1 MEINSASGNRT
12 RILYRIPL
20 LAYEKSLIQ
29 DAGKLLDSGKVPA
42 ADLGSPC
49 SAADAFKIWRW
60 HKAFSGRLLSGLD
73 FEDVAWYGGDRELE
87 YDRCLTEVSN
97 LDYHQKNLFR
107 VNVTRSSNSTFL
119 EELGDR
125 PCSDITFNWL
135 DLDADSWD
143 VVSKIINAFG
153 RPWSHPNRLNES
165 STHFEIWELIRIF
178 FLHAQYPG
186 NGDLIEQHLI
196 QHPVFKFFFDISDSQ
211 RLLDDSD
218 NLGNSQ
224 SQSSFES
231 LVIQKYDAL
240 DTSSQLLQ
248 PDDGAEITVDHVKK
262 LLSQAA
268 KKRRYQ
274 DPRAYLQFIAWDD
287 LKPISRAT
295 LGELGVDLSLLL
307 KYETNIDQWVLWEP
321 PIPSYAT
328 NHHLFVEDELFAYS
342 IGKGWALPGHY
353 LRGRVIFGVESLFD
367 CDMVRNHGKFW
378 AQWNDCAITKRGDG
392 EVCVLQTIPGIH
404 LRLRTAQL
412 DYQAA
417 LKYYRNITEAHAS
430 GGSPQEPIRELLGLS
445 KSYRPLYE
453 NTLRLIP
460 DSTWTIHDIKWK
472 SPIAQSR
479 RSTVYAATLHRE
491 RAVLSTSE
499 CGDIAVVLKDV
510 VPRDSRE
517 ITEKFMKELDATW
530 FALGGSAGSYVEFFG
545 LAKVEFN
552 NIHRLMLVSE
562 RATQGNIGDFF
573 EREFR
578 KHVRHS
584 ERWELLGSALYCIS
598 MGLAWIHKHNVVHR
612 DLHPGIVF
620 VTDHVL
626 RLDPNMPHGY
636 RYMLGDLGEGKR
648 LDVSTTGEGNPHA
661 RYGAADYRAP
671 EQFESGFD
679 HNSLSAAMAAEVSSF
694 GKLACTLLDWHASC
708 LPPQQSIP
716 SEVLRGLSNS
726 NSPRDSSEELRFLVS
741 TAIRNTIGL
750 CLSQFPGMRPRM
762 EEVQYSLENLW
773 GDLKDDDSDDREG
786 DFKVKWCLWDWRRI
800 GIADRPDPCGD
811 TEEISPTIDP
821 YDI

>member
-1 MEINSASGNRT
+1 METSSASDNGT

-20 LAYEKSLIQ
+20 LDYEKSLIQ
-29 DAGKLLDSGKVPA
+29 DAGKLLDSGRIPA
-42 ADLGSPC
+42 ADLGNPC
-49 SAADAFKIWRW
+49 SAADTFKIWRW
-60 HKAFSGRLLSGLD
+60 YKAFSGWLSSELD
-73 FEDVAWYGGDRELE
+73 LEDVACYGGDRELA
-87 YDRCLTEVSN
+87 YDRCLTGVAG
-97 LDYHQKNLFR
+97 LDSHQKNQFR
-107 VNVTRSSNSTFL
+107 VNVTRSSNPMFL

-125 PCSDITFNWL
+125 PCSDITFCWF
-135 DLDADSWD
+135 DSDADSWD
-143 VVSKIINAFG
+143 VISKVINAFG
-153 RPWSHPNRLNES
+153 QPWRHPERLNES
-165 STHFEIWELIRIF
+165 SKHFEIWELIRIF

-186 NGDLIEQHLI
+186 NADLIKQHLI
-196 QHPVFKFFFDISDSQ
+196 QHPVFETFFDVSGSQ
-211 RLLDDSD
+211 RLLDDSR

-224 SQSSFES
+224 SQSSFKS
-231 LVIQKYDAL
+231 LVIQRYNTL
-240 DTSSQLLQ
+240 DSSSQ
-248 PDDGAEITVDHVKK
+248 PDDGAEITVDHVKNW
-262 LLSQAA
+262 LSQAA

-274 DPRAYLQFIAWDD
+274 DPRTYLQFIPWNE
-287 LKPISRAT
+287 LEPISQAT

-321 PIPSYAT
+321 PIQSYAS
-328 NHHLFVEDELFAYS
+328 NHHLFIEDELFAYS
-342 IGKGWALPGHY
+342 ISKCWPLPGHY
-353 LRGRVIFGVESLFD
+353 LQERVIFGVESLFD
-367 CDMVRNHGKFW
+367 CDMVRNHEKFW
-378 AQWNDCAITKRGDG
+378 VQWNDCAITKRDDG

-430 GGSPQEPIRELLGLS
+430 GGQPEETIRELLGLS

-460 DSTWTIHDIKWK
+460 GSTWAIHDIKWK
-472 SPIAQSR
+472 APIAQSR
-479 RSTVYAATLHRE
+479 RSAVYAATLHRE
-491 RAVLSTSE
+491 RAVLSTSD

-510 VPRDSRE
+510 IPRDSHE

-530 FALGGSAGSYVEFFG
+530 FALGGSARSCVEFFG

-552 NIHRLMLVSE
+552 NISRMMLVSE

-578 KHVRHS
+578 KHLRHS

-612 DLHPGIVF
+612 DLHPGNVF
-620 VTDHVL
+620 VTDRVI
-626 RLDPNMPHGY
+626 RLDPNIPHEY
-636 RYMLGDLGEGKR
+636 HYMLGDLGEGKR
-648 LDVSTTGEGNPHA
+648 LDASTTGEGDPHA
-661 RYGAADYRAP
+661 SYGAADYRAP
-671 EQFESGFD
+671 EQLESSFD
-679 HNSLSAAMAAEVSSF
+679 RNNLSAAMAAEVFSF

-708 LPPQQSIP
+708 LPHRESIP
-716 SEVLRGLSNS
+716 TEVLLSLSNTH
-726 NSPRDSSEELRFLVS
+726 SPGDLSEELRFLVP
-741 TAIRNTIGL
+741 TAIRDTIGL

-762 EEVQYSLENLW
+762 EEVQYSLEDLW
-773 GDLKDDDSDDREG
+773 SDLKEDDSDDREG
-786 DFKVKWCLWDWRRI
+786 DFGVKWCLWDWGRI
-800 GIADRPDPCGD
+800 GIADSLDSCGD